1 MTLSA
6 AQIYPTTRGGG
17 IIAAGEYV
25 AKGPQGDI
33 YSYNPKAVLTIRRAS
48 GDLPAVPYAAFGGLT
63 LMAPLIEQGGVL
75 RAPLGSIVFESN
87 PQAPGTVRFLPGSL
101 TSVSGAGL
109 LMPYGGTVDGVKY
122 LYAGNEVKPDAT
134 GSSGYDGRKIEI
146 QGKAVEVAEGAVL
159 DVSGGG
165 ELSGGAFVRGRG
177 GSVDVLRYAMADAN
191 PGFGF
196 SRSGNAVYAIVPG
209 FAGNQAPIA
218 ADAGAGSPAVGRQV
232 TIGAGVP
239 GLPAGTYTLLPS
251 TYALLPGAFRVELGA
266 QGAYDAS
273 AVARTRG
280 GSWVG
285 SGWLGT
291 AGTAQQRRCRPAC
304 CSRRA
309 TCCGAMRNT
318 TRPPTTPSSW
328 RTRRARAP
336 SAA

>member
-1 MTLSA
+1 M
-6 AQIYPTTRGGG
+6 
-17 IIAAGEYV
+17 
-25 AKGPQGDI
+25 
-33 YSYNPKAVLTIRRAS
+33 
-48 GDLPAVPYAAFGGLT
+48 
-63 LMAPLIEQGGVL
+63 
-75 RAPLGSIVFESN
+75 
-87 PQAPGTVRFLPGSL
+87 
-101 TSVSGAGL
+101 
-109 LMPYGGTVDGVKY
+109 
-122 LYAGNEVKPDAT
+122 KPDAT

-239 GLPAGTYTLLPS
+239 A
-251 TYALLPGAFRVELGA
+251 
-266 QGAYDAS
+266 
-273 AVARTRG
+273 
-280 GSWVG
+280 
-285 SGWLGT
+285 
-291 AGTAQQRRCRPAC
+291 CRPAPIRC
-304 CSRRA
+304 CPRPMRCCRARSASSWARRA
-309 TCCGAMRNT
+309 PM
-318 TRPPTTPSSW
+318 TRPPAHARRFLGRQRLAGHGRHRAAAALPTSLLFTPGDVL
-328 RTRRARAP
+328 RRHAQYNETSYNAFLLADAARRAP